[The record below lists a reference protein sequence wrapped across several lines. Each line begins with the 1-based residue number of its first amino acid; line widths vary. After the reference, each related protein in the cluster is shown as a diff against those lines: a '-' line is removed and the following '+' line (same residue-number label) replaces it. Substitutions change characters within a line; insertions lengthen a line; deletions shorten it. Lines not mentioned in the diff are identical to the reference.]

1 MSLVSVMPTLY
12 LTEASE
18 TIRNLLQNKHF
29 SELAFQHAVFGGLSA
44 RRLRQLVS
52 ISACQLMR
60 GGWQADN
67 FIVRDFRELKV
78 WERRHRLTL
87 AVYNATSTFPR
98 EETYGLTAQL
108 RRCTASMPANIAEG
122 CGRSGDAELGR
133 FMLISMGSAS
143 ELDYHLL
150 LARDLGYLSAQ
161 DYQELSQGTQE
172 VKRMLSTLIAK
183 LRHTKS

>member
-1 MSLVSVMPTLY
+1 
-12 LTEASE
+12 
-18 TIRNLLQNKHF
+18 
-29 SELAFQHAVFGGLSA
+29 
-44 RRLRQLVS
+44 
-52 ISACQLMR
+52 MR

-78 WERRHRLTL
+78 WEKSHRLTL
-87 AVYNATSTFPR
+87 AVYNATSAFPR

-172 VKRMLSTLIAK
+172 VKRMLSTLITR
-183 LRHTKS
+183 LRHTKKLTS

>member
-1 MSLVSVMPTLY
+1 MADTPRIWRKKQRRVSV
-12 LTEASE
+12 S
-18 TIRNLLQNKHF
+18 
-29 SELAFQHAVFGGLSA
+29 AFQHAAFGGISA
-44 RRLRQLVS
+44 RRLRRLVSTSPCGRLVS

-60 GGWQADN
+60 GGSQADN
-67 FIVRDFRELKV
+67 FIVRDFSELKV
-78 WERRHRLTL
+78 WERRHRLSL
-87 AVYNATSTFPR
+87 AVYNATSALPR

-172 VKRMLSTLIAK
+172 VKRMLSTLITR
-183 LRHTKS
+183 LRHTKKPTS